1 MTTTG
6 IPEVGGSYRTPTL
19 EHARAR
25 DAMRHGVLTCPPET
39 SLTTVARMMAH
50 NHVHAVVVT
59 RPAAESD
66 AQELAWAVVTD
77 RDVLRA
83 RRAADDATAGGSAS
97 RDIVTVAADDPL
109 DFVAEEMLEHGVSH
123 AVVTGRSTE
132 RPVGVISTLD
142 IAGVVGWGR
151 A

>member
-1 MTTTG
+1 MPSTR
-6 IPEVGGSYRTPTL
+6 IPDAGGSHRAPSL

-39 SLTTVARMMAH
+39 SLTTVARMMSH

-59 RPAAESD
+59 RPDAESD
-66 AQELAWAVVTD
+66 AQELAWGVVTD

-83 RRAADDATAGGSAS
+83 RRAPDDATAGGSAS
-97 RDIVTVAADDPL
+97 RDVVTVAADDPL
-109 DFVAEEMLEHGVSH
+109 DFVAEQMLEHGASH

-142 IAGVVGWGR
+142 VAGVVGWGR